1 MSPNTKG
8 RFLLITGVPSTGKSC
23 YCGHLRDA
31 HGFCVVLTDCEP
43 SFINEAVARTAG
55 LVDRFLKQ
63 HANVAIEWGFH
74 TKFLQQAL
82 DLGRQGARLVWFAG
96 DAARA
101 QSDHAKKTHN
111 HPARL
116 KEFDDQMRR
125 IREAA
130 LPTNEFQIVRA
141 LDKDGFHPHREID
154 REVLG
159 TAWGEQ

>member
-1 MSPNTKG
+1 MPTTKG
-8 RFLLITGVPSTGKSC
+8 RFLPITGVPCTGKSC
-23 YCGHLRDA
+23 DCGHLRDA
-31 HGFCVVLTDCEP
+31 HGFYVVLTDCEP

-101 QSDHAKKTHN
+101 RSGRQDSLALDWSA
-111 HPARL
+111 AS
-116 KEFDDQMRR
+116 
-125 IREAA
+125 RERFSGAA
-130 LPTNEFQIVRA
+130 LSVSFSDGAIQIMASPGRVFQTVAGAKR
-141 LDKDGFHPHREID
+141 KGQFPSS
-154 REVLG
+154 VVPS
-159 TAWGEQ
+159 